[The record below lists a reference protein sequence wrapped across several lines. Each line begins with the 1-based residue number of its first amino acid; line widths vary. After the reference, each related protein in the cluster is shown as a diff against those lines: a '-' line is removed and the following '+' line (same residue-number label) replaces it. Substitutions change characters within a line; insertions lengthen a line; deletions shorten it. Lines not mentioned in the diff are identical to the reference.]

1 MNGGVKV
8 AIKSCENHIGHA
20 LDVFV
25 ANEKDFPIMENLKE
39 EEKLSTKCDFCDA
52 QAEYLV
58 GNK

>member
-1 MNGGVKV
+1 M

-25 ANEKDFPIMENLKE
+25 GNEKDFPIMDKISE
-39 EEKLSTKCDFCDA
+39 EEKLSTKCDFCDE
-52 QAEYLV
+52 QAEYIV